1 MMPTLEE
8 ALQYLAIDYAD
19 EVITANVKRALAAA
33 RQTVRGSVGDDVEI
47 LMAGDPR
54 VKELILL
61 YLDDLYSTRGLTN
74 KAIGST
80 RRLVTDLEWQLRLE
94 LRQRRGGMT
103 V

>member
-1 MMPTLEE
+1 MPTFEE

-19 EVITANVKRALAAA
+19 EVVTANVKRALEAA
-33 RQTVRGSVGDDVEI
+33 RRAVHGSVGDDVEI
-47 LMAGDPR
+47 LMEGDAR

-94 LRQRRGGMT
+94 LRQRREAVT
-103 V
+103 E

>member
-1 MMPTLEE
+1 MPTFEE

-33 RQTVRGSVGDDVEI
+33 RKTVHGSVGDDVET
-47 LMAGDPR
+47 LLAGDPR

-61 YLDDLYSTRGLTN
+61 YLDDLYSIRGLTN

-94 LRQRRGGMT
+94 LRQRRAE
-103 V
+103 VRE

>member
-1 MMPTLEE
+1 MMPTFEE

-19 EVITANVKRALAAA
+19 EVVTANVKRALAAA
-33 RQTVRGSVGDDVEI
+33 RKTVHGSVGDDVEI
-47 LMAGDPR
+47 LLAGDAR

-80 RRLVTDLEWQLRLE
+80 RRLVSDLEWQLRLE
-94 LRQRRGGMT
+94 LRQRREA
-103 V
+103 VAE

>member
-1 MMPTLEE
+1 MPTFEE

-19 EVITANVKRALAAA
+19 EVITANVRRALAAA
-33 RQTVRGSVGDDVEI
+33 RKTVHGSVGDDVET
-47 LMAGDPR
+47 LLAGDPR

-61 YLDDLYSTRGLTN
+61 YLDDLYSIRGLTN

-94 LRQRRGGMT
+94 LRQRRAE
-103 V
+103 VRE